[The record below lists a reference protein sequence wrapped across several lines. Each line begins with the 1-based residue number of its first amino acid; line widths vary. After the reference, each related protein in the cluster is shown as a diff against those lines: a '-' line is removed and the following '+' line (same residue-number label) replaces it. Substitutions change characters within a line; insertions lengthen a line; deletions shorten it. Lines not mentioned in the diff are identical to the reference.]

1 VYPHHTVWLCFAL
14 RPPQVCPEYIQRDIV
29 TLLPEL
35 VDDSLHEVHTRAPIA
50 IPDLRI
56 GPYVGASRAACRLR
70 LTLVWLCRGSWSRL
84 CRRVAVLTGG
94 GVGSEGDHGDHPWAA
109 AAHSRRGVRLLP
121 APTDP
126 RRGAPARH
134 GYVRCQCLRDP
145 CQLSSLHCCRKAPS
159 HAIPPVRAGMLQAI
173 PEASIACVTRFLFQT
188 CRVDQVGTVYEAVAT
203 CLHSV
208 DMSGKCKC

>member
-1 VYPHHTVWLCFAL
+1 M
-14 RPPQVCPEYIQRDIV
+14 

-35 VDDSLHEVHTRAPIA
+35 VDDSLHEVHTRAPSA

-70 LTLVWLCRGSWSRL
+70 LTATALHGCVVCRGRASTAVSL
-84 CRRVAVLTGG
+84 CSQEVVSVLKETMETTPGL
-94 GVGSEGDHGDHPWAA
+94 
-109 AAHSRRGVRLLP
+109 LLP
-121 APTDP
+121 ILDAVSGFSLPPQTLEGVHQHVMGTCDVKAC
-126 RRGAPARH
+126 GTLA
-134 GYVRCQCLRDP
+134 
-145 CQLSSLHCCRKAPS
+145 SFLHCCRKAPS

-208 DMSGKCKC
+208 DVSGKCKC